1 MIRFGVVGAGW
12 RARFFLKIARACP
25 DRFEVTGIV
34 TRDRKRA
41 AKWLPPYD
49 VPLFKSLDDLIETRP
64 QFVVTSVPWGVNP
77 SLLTALANKDMPALS
92 ETPPATTLEE
102 MIDLWHL
109 VEYGAKIAVFGT
121 VPPATDARGTDRLH
135 RVGPLG
141 PPNVCQCV
149 GRARLPRH
157 QPNPAAAR
165 HHVRRRRNPR
175 AVVHRADCQ
184 EPRP

>member
-109 VEYGAKIAVFGT
+109 VEYGAKIAVFEQYPCNRCTRHGS
-121 VPPATDARGTDRLH
+121 PSSS
-135 RVGPLG
+135 
-141 PPNVCQCV
+141 
-149 GRARLPRH
+149 RAAWAAQRLPMCRSRT
-157 QPNPAAAR
+157 ATTASA
-165 HHVRRRRNPR
+165 
-175 AVVHRADCQ
+175 
-184 EPRP
+184 